1 MDNTNRLRHLRS
13 RKQSKFTLGDTAEVN
28 SVKWEFIN
36 MTEQEED
43 LIFRMHRLVGDSRKS
58 GRTRGKGHRKIL
70 DYEKL

>member
-1 MDNTNRLRHLRS
+1 MDNTNRLRPLRS
-13 RKQSKFTLGDTAEVN
+13 PKQTKFTLRYSEEVS
-28 SVKWEFIN
+28 SVKWEFTN

-58 GRTRGKGHRKIL
+58 GRTRGKRHREIL

>member
-43 LIFRMHRLVGDSRKS
+43 LIFRMHRLVGDSS
-58 GRTRGKGHRKIL
+58 YG
-70 DYEKL
+70 

>member
-43 LIFRMHRLVGDSRKS
+43 LIFRMHRLVGDSY
-58 GRTRGKGHRKIL
+58 G
-70 DYEKL
+70 